1 MSTYLDYDTFRGLAT
16 VPESYIDDVEKA
28 SAGWVDRQLEIAAR
42 WIDARLRKRY
52 ATPFPAFDA
61 LPSEAATPPT
71 VQDWLTR
78 IVTWR
83 VMVRRGIDP
92 NDLQTE
98 TIREEHDT
106 AKAEILEAANSDEG
120 WFDLPLRTD
129 QDGSALRTSNP
140 KSYSEQSPYVY
151 TDTQR
156 ETARNEDEAGFGS
169 SA

>member
-1 MSTYLDYDTFRGLAT
+1 MAIYLDFATFRGLT
-16 VPESYIDDVEKA
+16 TIPESYVDDVEKV
-28 SAGWVDRQLEIAAR
+28 SPGWVERQLEIGAR
-42 WIDARLRKRY
+42 WLDARLRKRY
-52 ATPFPAFDA
+52 ATPFAAFDA
-61 LPSEAATPPT
+61 LPAEAATPPT

-98 TIREEHDT
+98 TIRDEHDT
-106 AKAEILEAANSDEG
+106 AKAEVLEAANSDEG

-129 QDGSALRTSNP
+129 EDGSALRTSNP
-140 KSYSEQSPYVY
+140 KAYSEQSPYVY
-151 TDTQR
+151 TDEQR
-156 ETARNEDEAGFGS
+156 AVGRNEDEAGRGS